1 MRAFWILFLYERGM
15 EIPHPNIYDDYIRNS
30 KYGTK
35 SKTKKTKKKVPNSI
49 HFSAMS
55 TFFIEK

>member
-35 SKTKKTKKKVPNSI
+35 SKKKKKKVLNSI

>member
-1 MRAFWILFLYERGM
+1 MRAFWILFLYERVM
-15 EIPHPNIYDDYIRNS
+15 EIPHTNIYDDYIRNS

-35 SKTKKTKKKVPNSI
+35 SKKRKKVSNSI

>member
-1 MRAFWILFLYERGM
+1 M
-15 EIPHPNIYDDYIRNS
+15 EKN
-30 KYGTK
+30 
-35 SKTKKTKKKVPNSI
+35 KKQKKKKKKVSNSI

>member
-35 SKTKKTKKKVPNSI
+35 SKTKKKKKVSNSI

>member
-35 SKTKKTKKKVPNSI
+35 SKKKKKKKKVLNSI

>member
-1 MRAFWILFLYERGM
+1 MRAFWILFLYEGGM
-15 EIPHPNIYDDYIRNS
+15 EIPHPNIYDDYIRTRNMVQNQ
-30 KYGTK
+30 
-35 SKTKKTKKKVPNSI
+35 KKREKVSNSI

>member
-1 MRAFWILFLYERGM
+1 MVQ
-15 EIPHPNIYDDYIRNS
+15 NQ
-30 KYGTK
+30 KQ
-35 SKTKKTKKKVPNSI
+35 KKQKKVSNSI